1 MKIKKVWAVYF
12 SATGTTKKIV
22 TKIASTMAEKMNA
35 EFKIFD
41 FTLLN
46 ARKNILSF
54 EKDDCVVLGTP
65 VYAGRVPNLLLKYLA
80 AIQGN
85 GALAVPI
92 VLFGN
97 RNYDDALIELRDI
110 LEKNNFHTVGAG
122 AFVGEHSFSNIL
134 AKNRPDEKD
143 ILIAENLGEKVFEKL
158 SDSAFYP
165 DSPIEVT
172 GVPYP
177 YRGYYQPLNK
187 ENNPIDMRK
196 IKPLT
201 NNNCTDC
208 KICVSACPLG
218 SIEYDDVSKVTG
230 ICMKCGACIKKC
242 PVHAKYYTDES
253 FLFHKHDLE
262 EKFTR
267 RAEPEI
273 FI

>member
-1 MKIKKVWAVYF
+1 
-12 SATGTTKKIV
+12 
-22 TKIASTMAEKMNA
+22 
-35 EFKIFD
+35 
-41 FTLLN
+41 
-46 ARKNILSF
+46 
-54 EKDDCVVLGTP
+54 
-65 VYAGRVPNLLLKYLA
+65 
-80 AIQGN
+80 
-85 GALAVPI
+85 
-92 VLFGN
+92 
-97 RNYDDALIELRDI
+97 
-110 LEKNNFHTVGAG
+110 
-122 AFVGEHSFSNIL
+122 
-134 AKNRPDEKD
+134 
-143 ILIAENLGEKVFEKL
+143 
-158 SDSAFYP
+158 
-165 DSPIEVT
+165 
-172 GVPYP
+172 
-177 YRGYYQPLNK
+177 
-187 ENNPIDMRK
+187 MRK

>member
-41 FTLLN
+41 FTLLS
-46 ARKNILSF
+46 ARKDILSF

-172 GVPYP
+172 GIPYP
-177 YRGYYQPLNK
+177 YRGYYQPLTK

-262 EKFTR
+262 EKFIR